1 MNQTMEGLLAQ
12 LGFRENRENEWQI
25 KIVNRWK
32 EVEYWIAEVFE
43 DQARD
48 VPVIL
53 IGQGE
58 TSEEV
63 DWSEAMEF
71 STFIMTVKE

>member
-1 MNQTMEGLLAQ
+1 MNETMEGLLAQ
-12 LGFRENRENEWQI
+12 LGFKENRENEWQI

-53 IGQGE
+53 VGQGE

-63 DWSEAMEF
+63 DWSDALHL
-71 STFIMTVKE
+71 STFIMLYR